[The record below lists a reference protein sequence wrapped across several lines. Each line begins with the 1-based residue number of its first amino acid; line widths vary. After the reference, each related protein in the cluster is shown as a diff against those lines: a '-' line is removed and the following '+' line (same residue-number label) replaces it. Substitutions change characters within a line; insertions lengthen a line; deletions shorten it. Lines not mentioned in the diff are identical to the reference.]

1 MPINPSNAIEAYDRM
16 QRHGGAVGM
25 EARDKPQT
33 TGFSD
38 ALQEVAGNVVETMK
52 EGDRQSL
59 KVVAGTANLDDVAV
73 AVANAELALQMVV
86 SVRDKVIRA
95 YEDILRMP
103 I

>member
-16 QRHGGAVGM
+16 QRQGGVVGM
-25 EARDKPQT
+25 EPRDKPQT
-33 TGFSD
+33 SGFSD
-38 ALQEVAGNVVETMK
+38 TLQEVAGNLVETMK

-73 AVANAELALQMVV
+73 AVANAEIALQMVV

>member
-16 QRHGGAVGM
+16 QRQGGAVGM
-25 EARDKPQT
+25 EPRDKPQT

-38 ALQEVAGNVVETMK
+38 ALEEVAGNVLETMK
-52 EGDRQSL
+52 EIDRQAL

-73 AVANAELALQMVV
+73 AVANAEVTLQMVV